1 MPAPRAI
8 VVIPTLLGGE
18 SLQRCLTSLA
28 VQTFTNF
35 EVVVVDNSGRGIAR
49 NLANPPHV
57 RVIENSE
64 NVGFGAAAN
73 QGWKA
78 SEAEFLITLNDDAYP
93 APQWLEN
100 LVAACEQDGSIGMCA
115 SQIRLLASRGRL
127 DSAGLN
133 IYPDGTSK
141 QRGHGR
147 EASKYG
153 TPEAVLLPSGCAALY
168 RRSMIEQVGDFDPD
182 YFLYVE
188 DTDLGLR
195 GRLAGWRCVYV
206 PEAIVEHEYSK
217 SSGRASRVKAF
228 YVERNR
234 LFTVV
239 KLFPA
244 VLWPFVPLFSAWRYL
259 AHFAALLQGKGLAG
273 EFRGP
278 SESWWQLVL
287 IVVSA
292 HWHTLLHFGELLRK
306 RRTARRNARLGPL
319 EFWRLLRRHAA
330 GAREVASQ

>member
-1 MPAPRAI
+1 MPLPRAT

-18 SLQRCLTSLA
+18 SLQRCLASLA
-28 VQTFTNF
+28 VQTFAEF
-35 EVVVVDNSGRGIAR
+35 EVVVVDNSGHGIAR
-49 NLANPPHV
+49 GLANPPRV

-64 NVGFGAAAN
+64 NLGFGAAVN
-73 QGWKA
+73 QGWADSK
-78 SEAEFLITLNDDAYP
+78 AEFLLTLNDDAYP
-93 APQWLEN
+93 SPEWLAE
-100 LVAACEQDGSIGMCA
+100 LVSACERDVSIGMCA
-115 SQIRLLASRGRL
+115 SQIRLLAPERLL

-133 IYPDGTSK
+133 IYPDGTAK
-141 QRGHGR
+141 QRGHR
-147 EASKYG
+147 CEASAYG
-153 TPEAVLLPSGCAALY
+153 APEEVLLPSGCAALY

-195 GRLAGWRCVYV
+195 GRLAGWRAMYAPGAV
-206 PEAIVEHEYSK
+206 VEHEYSK
-217 SSGRASRVKAF
+217 SSGRASGIKAF

-239 KLFPA
+239 KLYPA
-244 VLWPFVPLFSAWRYL
+244 VLWPLVPLFSAWRYL
-259 AHFAALLQGKGLAG
+259 AHVEALLRGRGLAG

-278 SESWWQLVL
+278 GESWRRLVL

-292 HWHTLLHFGELLRK
+292 YWHALRQFRELLRK
-306 RRTARRNARLGPL
+306 RRAAKRNARLGAL

>member
-35 EVVVVDNSGRGIAR
+35 EVVVVDNSGCGIAR

-141 QRGHGR
+141 QRGH
-147 EASKYG
+147 
-153 TPEAVLLPSGCAALY
+153 TAVCTCSGVSNLPHVPHGFFCPTSIIEILLAP
-168 RRSMIEQVGDFDPD
+168 RPRPR
-182 YFLYVE
+182 VE
-188 DTDLGLR
+188 
-195 GRLAGWRCVYV
+195 
-206 PEAIVEHEYSK
+206 S
-217 SSGRASRVKAF
+217 
-228 YVERNR
+228 
-234 LFTVV
+234 
-239 KLFPA
+239 PA
-244 VLWPFVPLFSAWRYL
+244 RP
-259 AHFAALLQGKGLAG
+259 
-273 EFRGP
+273 
-278 SESWWQLVL
+278 
-287 IVVSA
+287 
-292 HWHTLLHFGELLRK
+292 
-306 RRTARRNARLGPL
+306 
-319 EFWRLLRRHAA
+319 
-330 GAREVASQ
+330 

>member
-18 SLQRCLTSLA
+18 SLQRCLASLA
-28 VQTFTNF
+28 LQTFADF

-49 NLANPPHV
+49 HIANPPQV
-57 RVIENSE
+57 RVIENSK
-64 NVGFGAAAN
+64 NLGFGAAVN
-73 QGWKA
+73 QGWKD
-78 SEAEFLITLNDDAYP
+78 SEAEFLLTLNDDAYP
-93 APQWLEN
+93 APEWLAE
-100 LVAACEQDGSIGMCA
+100 LVSACEQEGSIGMCA
-115 SQIRLLASRGRL
+115 SQIRLLAGSGRL
-127 DSAGLN
+127 DSVGLN
-133 IYPDGTSK
+133 IYPDGTAK
-141 QRGHGR
+141 QRGHGC
-147 EASKYG
+147 EASDYG
-153 TPEAVLLPSGCAALY
+153 APEEVLLPSGCAALY
-168 RRSMIEQVGDFDPD
+168 RRSMIEQAGDFDPD
-182 YFLYVE
+182 YFLYGE

-206 PEAIVEHEYSK
+206 PGAVVEHEYSK

-239 KLFPA
+239 KLFP
-244 VLWPFVPLFSAWRYL
+244 VLLWPLVPLFSAWRYL
-259 AHFAALLQGKGLAG
+259 AHFDALLRGKGLAG
-273 EFRGP
+273 EFGG
-278 SESWWQLVL
+278 SGESWWRLVL

-292 HWHTLLHFGELLRK
+292 YWQTLLHFGELLRK
-306 RRTARRNARLGPL
+306 RGAARRNARLGAI